1 VPASIN
7 LYIQQSMEL
16 PQVLELPSGIAVVL
30 TIARNR
36 ELKPNEDAAG
46 VARVGDDG
54 ALLVVADGMG
64 GTRDGC
70 AAAAA
75 VIEHLATHV
84 PRADDSE
91 SRMRTAILDGIEAAN
106 QHILNAIPEGGTT
119 LAAVEL
125 RGHTLRPYHVG
136 DSSIL
141 VTGQRGKL
149 KLNTVAHSPVGF
161 AVEAGLLDEDEAMRH
176 VHRHVISNALGF
188 PEMRIELG
196 EPLEL
201 ARHDTLV
208 ILSDGVTDNLFIN
221 DIIERVCNGP
231 LEDAVISLASLA
243 RMRMRTPQLET
254 PTKPDDLTVIAYR
267 RTR

>member
-1 VPASIN
+1 
-7 LYIQQSMEL
+7 MER
-16 PQVLELPSGIAVVL
+16 PQVLELPYGVAVVL
-30 TIARNR
+30 TIARDNAY
-36 ELKPNEDAAG
+36 KPNEDAAG
-46 VARVGDDG
+46 VARVGDDS

-64 GTRDGC
+64 GTRNGC

-75 VIEHLATHV
+75 VTEHLAAHV
-84 PRADDSE
+84 PTSE
-91 SRMRTAILDGIEAAN
+91 AEETQLRTAILDGIEAAN
-106 QHILNAIPEGGTT
+106 QHILTMIPEGGTT

-125 RGHTLRPYHVG
+125 RQNTIRPYHVG

-161 AVEAGLLDEDEAMRH
+161 AFEAGLLDEDEAMHH

-196 EPLEL
+196 SPLEL

-208 ILSDGVTDNLFIN
+208 ILSDGVTDNLFIG
-221 DIIERVCNGP
+221 DIIDRVRKGP
-231 LEDAVISLASLA
+231 LESAVISIANLA
-243 RMRMRTPQLET
+243 RTRMRTPHLDT
-254 PTKPDDLTVIAYR
+254 PTKPDDLTIIAYR
-267 RTR
+267 RTK